1 MGNSMDMSRIVSDIW
16 KCFEEISI
24 EKAQCCVCGVCLPRI
39 YQNEIEQMTI
49 LQEHMKKIHNIR
61 CPIISGDEIESTR
74 FNCTKC
80 DFYTPIRRDLK
91 EHMKIIHPRMY
102 VWNNFTKISS
112 EVIKCNHCDKIY
124 TRNKSMIE
132 YIHTA
137 QMRKHLEKKHKEKL
151 PEDLQK
157 EDFAKCEFCDK
168 EFHYDSQRKK
178 KVHEIRY
185 HKKEEMFICQD
196 CGKGFARKWDRVKHE
211 RIHTGFKPYLCNF
224 CAKSFTTSSLLKQ
237 HSTVHTNETPFQC
250 SKCEKFF
257 KFASTRS
264 SHKCIQEA

>member
-137 QMRKHLEKKHKEKL
+137 QMRKHLKRSIKKNFLRIYKKKILLSANFVTRSFIMILKEKR
-151 PEDLQK
+151 K
-157 EDFAKCEFCDK
+157 FMR
-168 EFHYDSQRKK
+168 SGITKK
-178 KVHEIRY
+178 KRCLFVKIVEKVLQESGIVLNTR
-185 HKKEEMFICQD
+185 EFIQVSNHIYAT
-196 CGKGFARKWDRVKHE
+196 FVQNH
-211 RIHTGFKPYLCNF
+211 
-224 CAKSFTTSSLLKQ
+224 SQ
-237 HSTVHTNETPFQC
+237 HHHF
-250 SKCEKFF
+250 
-257 KFASTRS
+257 
-264 SHKCIQEA
+264 